1 MSASEGS
8 VWARRKETFE
18 RVGRKR
24 LSASERAQAQARER
38 RGHTTPPGHGGWSQL
53 FLGFLPIDISTAGD
67 IPSQDDGWGQEVHQN
82 LNLPSR
88 EGLKVRRDLPK
99 RTVDLTT
106 VNLRMRKHGIILP
119 TKRPEWKI
127 FKDNSFT
134 IFVFKFNLL
143 RKKKLLEWKYFN
155 TDFFTFYKCYSQWI
169 MTCWAQYYVRVI
181 RLVMKKTCVFLMIF
195 ISLGSFITKSACCQ
209 DFIEEI
215 ILKAETVSLA

>member
-1 MSASEGS
+1 MFVLRVACLLPQALAPNTFERVRKKSLYIQLSASEGS

-18 RVGRKR
+18 RVGRKH

-67 IPSQDDGWGQEVHQN
+67 IPSQDDGWGQEVHQD

-106 VNLRMRKHGIILP
+106 VNLWMRKHGILLP
-119 TKRPEWKI
+119 TKRPKRKI
-127 FKDNSFT
+127 FQ
-134 IFVFKFNLL
+134 
-143 RKKKLLEWKYFN
+143 YQ
-155 TDFFTFYKCYSQWI
+155 FFIC
-169 MTCWAQYYVRVI
+169 
-181 RLVMKKTCVFLMIF
+181 F
-195 ISLGSFITKSACCQ
+195 IHVTLNG
-209 DFIEEI
+209 
-215 ILKAETVSLA
+215 